1 MLYCS
6 SLPLISAHVFC
17 ACRVCVKC
25 AQTQISGLKN
35 FIFQSSYPFS
45 KLFCYRVTVGGC
57 PLQSDTNR
65 IQKHTA
71 SVNWKACAC
80 VLPASRQSAC
90 RVRVTC
96 QSSERVPRRPAALK
110 QCSVT
115 CPCCLASQSE
125 RALRLRSA
133 ACQGTPSML
142 CRASRPRPH
151 GTKCCFVGKYATKTG
166 IWAMKRIKSR
176 RKMGTNERE
185 INLGRVR
192 KESERHG

>member
-1 MLYCS
+1 MS
-6 SLPLISAHVFC
+6 SLCQVRADTNLGIEKILFFNFC
-17 ACRVCVKC
+17 TPFRNCFAV
-25 AQTQISGLKN
+25 GL
-35 FIFQSSYPFS
+35 
-45 KLFCYRVTVGGC
+45 LWGGC
-57 PLQSDTNR
+57 PFQSDTNR

-71 SVNWKACAC
+71 SVNWKACAR

-90 RVRVTC
+90 RADPLHE
-96 QSSERVPRRPAALK
+96 S
-110 QCSVT
+110 
-115 CPCCLASQSE
+115 
-125 RALRLRSA
+125 SA
-133 ACQGTPSML
+133 ACRVRVALPVSQSVRCAYALPPVRAPRPRSVACQGPPSMI

-185 INLGRVR
+185 INLDRAR

>member
-1 MLYCS
+1 M
-6 SLPLISAHVFC
+6 FC
-17 ACRVCVKC
+17 C
-25 AQTQISGLKN
+25 
-35 FIFQSSYPFS
+35 
-45 KLFCYRVTVGGC
+45 RVTVGGC

-71 SVNWKACAC
+71 SVNWKASAC
-80 VLPASRQSAC
+80 VLPASRQSAYRADPLHLSSAAC
-90 RVRVTC
+90 RVHVAC
-96 QSSERVPRRPAALK
+96 QS
-110 QCSVT
+110 
-115 CPCCLASQSE
+115 SE

-133 ACQGTPSML
+133 ACQGTPFML

-151 GTKCCFVGKYATKTG
+151 GTKSCFVGKYATKTG

>member
-1 MLYCS
+1 MS
-6 SLPLISAHVFC
+6 SLCQVRADTNLGIEKFYFSIFVPLFEIVL
-17 ACRVCVKC
+17 R
-25 AQTQISGLKN
+25 SG
-35 FIFQSSYPFS
+35 
-45 KLFCYRVTVGGC
+45 CCGGC

-71 SVNWKACAC
+71 SVNWKACAYC
-80 VLPASRQSAC
+80 LSVVRARAVSVLP
-90 RVRVTC
+90 
-96 QSSERVPRRPAALK
+96 
-110 QCSVT
+110 
-115 CPCCLASQSE
+115 ASQSE

-133 ACQGTPSML
+133 ACQGTPFML

-185 INLGRVR
+185 INLGRAR

>member
-1 MLYCS
+1 MS
-6 SLPLISAHVFC
+6 SLCQVRADTNLGIEKFYFS
-17 ACRVCVKC
+17 
-25 AQTQISGLKN
+25 
-35 FIFQSSYPFS
+35 SSYPFS
-45 KLFCYRVTVGGC
+45 KLFCGRVVVGGC

-71 SVNWKACAC
+71 SVNWKACVR
-80 VLPASRQSAC
+80 VLPVSCQSAC

-142 CRASRPRPH
+142 CRLSGHPVRAHMGQNVALWENMPQ
-151 GTKCCFVGKYATKTG
+151 
-166 IWAMKRIKSR
+166 KREF
-176 RKMGTNERE
+176 GQ
-185 INLGRVR
+185 
-192 KESERHG
+192 

>member
-1 MLYCS
+1 MS
-6 SLPLISAHVFC
+6 SLCQVRADTNLGIEKFYFSIFVPLFEIVLLSGY
-17 ACRVCVKC
+17 CR
-25 AQTQISGLKN
+25 
-35 FIFQSSYPFS
+35 
-45 KLFCYRVTVGGC
+45 GGC

-90 RVRVTC
+90 RVRV
-96 QSSERVPRRPAALK
+96 ALP
-110 QCSVT
+110 V
-115 CPCCLASQSE
+115 SQSVRCAYALLPV
-125 RALRLRSA
+125 RAPRPRSV
-133 ACQGTPSML
+133 ACQGITSML